1 MDFAKTF
8 LTNNGGEFSN
18 VKYSEMV
25 EFASVE
31 YGEMV
36 KFTSTGHHKMV
47 ELLLFIRKTFLLIFE
62 TLSPPHQFC
71 CHLLQHSGH
80 Y

>member
-36 KFTSTGHHKMV
+36 KFTAQDITRWLNYYC
-47 ELLLFIRKTFLLIFE
+47 LLGRLF
-62 TLSPPHQFC
+62 
-71 CHLLQHSGH
+71 